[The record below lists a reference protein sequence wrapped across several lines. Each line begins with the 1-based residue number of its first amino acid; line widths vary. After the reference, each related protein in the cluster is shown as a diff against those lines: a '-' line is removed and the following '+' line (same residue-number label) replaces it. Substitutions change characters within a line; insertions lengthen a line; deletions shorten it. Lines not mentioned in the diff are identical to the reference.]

1 MKKLLKFLV
10 QEKALLKFV
19 RNYNLSD
26 KNKLTF
32 RELKNANEFVLE
44 NIILYGF
51 WWTDSPEKRDYWN
64 DLNSRYRDFRYK
76 NNEVKI

>member
-10 QEKALLKFV
+10 KEKALLKFV
-19 RNYNLSD
+19 RNYNKSD

-32 RELKNANEFVLE
+32 RELKNADEFVLE

-64 DLNSRYRDFRYK
+64 ELNGRYRNFRYK
-76 NNEVKI
+76 NN